1 MPEAWEEACGRAGPS
16 PPVPPFQ
23 VKCSLCCR
31 TALPPQHRCCL
42 FLLPT
47 HPVYLK
53 RPRDKSHAG
62 RVSERPILLRAPGCE
77 PAEPCCLPPGANAV
91 LRHELLPNYKHLLTS
106 TPIPQRPRSSWRG
119 AERCQPHR
127 EQCVRLQP
135 PPGRGC
141 GQAGTLAPT
150 HPRPWSDAWLA
161 RGNPLAL
168 ASHPVG
174 LARRARA
181 RFLGTPA
188 CR

>member
-62 RVSERPILLRAPGCE
+62 RVSERLILLRAPGCE

-119 AERCQPHR
+119 AERCQPRR
-127 EQCVRLQP
+127 EQRVRLQL

-150 HPRPWSDAWLA
+150 HPRPRSDAWLA